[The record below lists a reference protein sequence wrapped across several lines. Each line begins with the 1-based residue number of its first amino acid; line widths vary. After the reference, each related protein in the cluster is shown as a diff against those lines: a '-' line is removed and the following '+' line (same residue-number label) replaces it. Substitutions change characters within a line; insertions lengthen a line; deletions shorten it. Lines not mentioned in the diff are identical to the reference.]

1 MSEEQN
7 GLIGQKNYSDLA
19 EAKKGKLVPKLESTG
34 YLSGFV
40 LANPI
45 KRAGLLHGRF
55 RCIGPLYERTF
66 LVADIELDENMSK
79 PHLEI
84 FKKYQ
89 TLFFFGTPSFLVGR
103 TSVPNRFPKTTY
115 ACIPKQAWCKKH
127 RSVQVV
133 TSKYK
138 RRSVTGNEY
147 EH

>member
-1 MSEEQN
+1 M
-7 GLIGQKNYSDLA
+7 GQKNYSDLA
-19 EAKKGKLVPKLESTG
+19 EAKKGMLVPKLESTG

-89 TLFFFGTPSFLVGR
+89 TLFFFWHTVIPGGKNKCFQSVSQNNVCMYPETGMVQETPFCS
-103 TSVPNRFPKTTY
+103 SSN
-115 ACIPKQAWCKKH
+115 
-127 RSVQVV
+127 
-133 TSKYK
+133 
-138 RRSVTGNEY
+138 
-147 EH
+147 

>member
-19 EAKKGKLVPKLESTG
+19 EAKKGMLVPKLESTG

-89 TLFFFGTPSFLVGR
+89 TLFFFGTPSFQVGR
-103 TSVPNRFPKTTY
+103 TSVSNRFPKTTY